1 MKQKIT
7 DNLGL
12 KILAV
17 IFSVILWLIA
27 ININDPVTQESYNVT
42 VQLQNLTNL
51 TSSGKYVEVMNN
63 TDSIKVTV
71 RGSRTVLSSFTEKN
85 IVATADVS
93 KINSNNQVPIEVS
106 TTRISDRIESIRPD
120 KQYVQLSIE
129 NIGKQQIPINVNV
142 QNEPGEG
149 YIFGSAATTQNVV
162 IISGP
167 ESKVSEVA
175 YAAVEINV
183 DGATSDVNIS
193 LPIHLYNS
201 KDDILDTSK
210 ITMSMNEVYTTASIL
225 QTKNLPIV
233 CAATGVLPDG
243 YALTGVIDSVP
254 AYITLAGRSSVM
266 KNLTAVEVSEPI
278 DVSGYDSDVNTEV
291 DLKPYLP
298 EGTSIV
304 GGNEAG
310 QVNVTV
316 HIEKETVREFRV
328 DTDRIHTTGIPEGLT
343 IELDE
348 EENTL
353 RVELQ
358 GLKALLSAID
368 SGSIVGIVDVDRY
381 MSDEGISEIKEGNY
395 TMPVSFTLPEGVK
408 LTREYRVRV
417 KVKSTE

>member
-1 MKQKIT
+1 MRRSVLSGRERGSGMKQKIT

-17 IFSVILWLIA
+17 LFAVILWLIA

-42 VQLQNLTNL
+42 VQLQNLANL

-129 NIGKQQIPINVNV
+129 NIGKQQIPINVKV
-142 QNEPGEG
+142 QNEPGER
-149 YIFGSAATTQNVV
+149 YIFGSAVTTQNVV

-201 KDDILDTSK
+201 ADDILDTSK

-225 QTKNLPIV
+225 QTKELPIV
-233 CAATGVLPDG
+233 CTATGVLPDG
-243 YALTGVIDSVP
+243 YALTGVVDCVP
-254 AYITLAGRSSVM
+254 
-266 KNLTAVEVSEPI
+266 
-278 DVSGYDSDVNTEV
+278 
-291 DLKPYLP
+291 
-298 EGTSIV
+298 
-304 GGNEAG
+304 
-310 QVNVTV
+310 
-316 HIEKETVREFRV
+316 
-328 DTDRIHTTGIPEGLT
+328 
-343 IELDE
+343 
-348 EENTL
+348 
-353 RVELQ
+353 
-358 GLKALLSAID
+358 
-368 SGSIVGIVDVDRY
+368 
-381 MSDEGISEIKEGNY
+381 
-395 TMPVSFTLPEGVK
+395 
-408 LTREYRVRV
+408 
-417 KVKSTE
+417 